1 MTSGIVGNSVTET
14 GIVSV
19 YTKSVRLI
27 HVVTELRR
35 SKTVGNFRDRE
46 KRSRDESKL
55 RDDAQKD
62 NIHE

>member
-19 YTKSVRLI
+19 YTKRVGLI
-27 HVVTELRR
+27 HVVAELRN
-35 SKTVGNFRDRE
+35 SNTVILRDRE

-62 NIHE
+62 NIQE

>member
-19 YTKSVRLI
+19 YTKRVRLI
-27 HVVTELRR
+27 HVVAELRN
-35 SKTVGNFRDRE
+35 SNTVILRDRE

-62 NIHE
+62 NIQE